1 MALLGCHDPRRPTGA
16 RRLAVTALLLAV
28 AAGLLFTLLLTVAT
42 DLLCVANLLLL
53 AVLNPCR
60 RTGTR
65 RREDRAV

>member
-1 MALLGCHDPRRPTGA
+1 
-16 RRLAVTALLLAV
+16 
-28 AAGLLFTLLLTVAT
+28 LLFTLLLTVAT

-60 RTGTR
+60 CTGTR